1 MRLIRFLAVIFQLL
15 VITDVNADINALDS
29 SSSRETKWRYEYID
43 RRHSKAETWS
53 HLGGIYL
60 VSWGLYPL
68 SQPSVFRDKGS
79 FKNYGDNF
87 GKIVFDRDTPFW
99 NWFVHPISGSQLFL
113 YYRANGYNRVD
124 SMALAFISSTL
135 FEFTIEIYTEPASVQ
150 DIYQTPV
157 LGSIL
162 GLGIENLS
170 LWLLNT
176 GHPIAKFIGHTI
188 NPSTLFWFFEGKVR
202 MVPQIDGKGG
212 GGVTFLYEF

>member
-60 VSWGLYPL
+60 VSWALYPL

-79 FKNYGDNF
+79 FKRYGDNF
-87 GKIVFDRDTPFW
+87 GKVVFDRDTPFW
-99 NWFVHPISGSQLFL
+99 NWLVHPISGSQLFL